1 MHPSLS
7 RAIKTVMEASGFYAR
22 RLSTVRFPG
31 LAVLCYHGVRAGA
44 EQLPFEPL
52 HVPVETFERHCRLIR
67 KCCDP
72 ISGDDLIAALDTG
85 APLPPRAVLVT
96 FDDGYRS
103 VLERAVPILN
113 RYRIPAIVMVCS
125 DPIARNQ
132 LFWYDAV
139 ARSHGEDEVDRLKSV
154 PFPEWQEAT
163 ARFDTSVTGQPYAPL
178 SVADVRALAANERI
192 EIGGHSL
199 QHPILSKASPE
210 EQHRQI
216 AEDKQV
222 IEQWTGRAV
231 RFFSYPNGRPRVDYS
246 RGTCDIV
253 ERCGY
258 RAAFTTE
265 SAYLTASSDAYEL
278 PRFVMLD
285 SISGPAL
292 AHRFAFGWIKPG

>member
-7 RAIKTVMEASGFYAR
+7 SAIKTVLDGSGFYAR
-22 RLSTVRFPG
+22 RLSTSRFPG
-31 LAVLCYHGVRAGA
+31 LAVLCYHGIRAGA

-52 HVPVETFERHCRLIR
+52 HVHVETFERHCQLIR
-67 KCCDP
+67 DCCDP
-72 ISGDDLIAALDTG
+72 ISGDDLIAALDSG

-96 FDDGYRS
+96 FDDGYHS
-103 VLERAVPILN
+103 VLERAVPILS
-113 RYRIPAIVMVCS
+113 RYRIPAIVLICS
-125 DPIARNQ
+125 DPIARAR

-139 ARSHGEDEVDRLKSV
+139 VRSQGENEVDRLKAV
-154 PFPEWQEAT
+154 PFPEWQEALT
-163 ARFDTSVTGQPYAPL
+163 RFDSAASGEPYAPM
-178 SVADVRALAANERI
+178 SVADIRALAAKDGI

-199 QHPILSKASPE
+199 QHPILSNASPD
-210 EQHRQI
+210 EQQRQI
-216 AEDKQV
+216 ANDKSA
-222 IEQWTGRAV
+222 IEEWTGRPA
-231 RFFSYPNGRPRVDYS
+231 RFFSYPNGRPRIDYT

-265 SAYLTASSDAYEL
+265 SAYLTASNDAYEL

-292 AHRFAFGWIKPG
+292 AHRFAFGWVKPG